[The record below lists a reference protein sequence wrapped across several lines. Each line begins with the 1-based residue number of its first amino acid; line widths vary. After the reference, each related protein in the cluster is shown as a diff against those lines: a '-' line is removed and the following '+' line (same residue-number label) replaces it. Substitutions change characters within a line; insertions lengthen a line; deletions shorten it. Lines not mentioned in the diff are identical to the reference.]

1 MKNIAVILAGGSGT
15 RLGDILPKQ
24 FIKIAGKKVIEH
36 TLDVFESHGSIDEIA
51 VVSHPNYIREMEGIA
66 LSGNYPKLKKI
77 LSGGV
82 ERYHSS
88 LAAIEAYQDDDLN
101 LLFHDSV
108 RPLVNHRIIS
118 DCIAALAKYNAIDV
132 ATPTTDTIVQV
143 NDDDEIVKIPSRSF
157 LRNGQTPQAF
167 KRGVIAQAYQLALKD
182 PNFKTTDDC
191 GVVLK
196 YLPEEPIFVVKGEQF
211 NMKLTYKEDIFLLDK
226 LFQLQTIQ
234 ANDRVLYDKTQ
245 LALKSKVVVVFGGHY
260 GIGGDICAL
269 AKEQGAKVYSFSRV
283 DGVDISNRESV
294 EKALQQVYNNEGK
307 IDDVIN
313 TAGVLHKQAFCTM
326 TDEEILQGISV
337 NYLGAIYIAK
347 ASFPYL
353 KKSKGSLLLF
363 ASSSYTRGRAMYS
376 LYSSTKA
383 AIVNLSQGLNEEWA
397 SHGVRVNTINPER
410 TKTPMRESNFGI
422 EPVESLLSSK
432 DVAVVSLNVL
442 CSSLSGEV
450 VDIKR

>member
-51 VVSHPNYIREMEGIA
+51 VVSHHNYIREMEGIA

-234 ANDRVLYDKTQ
+234 ANDR
-245 LALKSKVVVVFGGHY
+245 
-260 GIGGDICAL
+260 
-269 AKEQGAKVYSFSRV
+269 
-283 DGVDISNRESV
+283 
-294 EKALQQVYNNEGK
+294 
-307 IDDVIN
+307 
-313 TAGVLHKQAFCTM
+313 
-326 TDEEILQGISV
+326 
-337 NYLGAIYIAK
+337 
-347 ASFPYL
+347 
-353 KKSKGSLLLF
+353 
-363 ASSSYTRGRAMYS
+363 
-376 LYSSTKA
+376 
-383 AIVNLSQGLNEEWA
+383 
-397 SHGVRVNTINPER
+397 
-410 TKTPMRESNFGI
+410 
-422 EPVESLLSSK
+422 
-432 DVAVVSLNVL
+432 
-442 CSSLSGEV
+442 
-450 VDIKR
+450 